1 MFKNFVTLGIVIVF
15 FTACEEVIDVDLN
28 YSSERL
34 VIEGHINW
42 IKESQKTEQFILLSK
57 TSPYFDNLREAAS
70 GAKVQITDLK
80 NNIFEFTEKENTGI
94 YYPLDTIPYNVG
106 NELTLEILY
115 ENQQYI
121 GSEILHPVASI
132 YKIEQDSI
140 PFFGSVRTQIEAY
153 CIDAKDEDNYS
164 YFEFLSERLEDM
176 FEYNVYRD
184 AFSNGSEYYG
194 VVLNGSLEKNDTV
207 RIRQYSLSKTAYQY
221 WYLIILQN
229 TQQGGPFQTNPAN
242 LNGNMINITRSENNP
257 LGYFRVSEVSEIIYT
272 VK

>member
-1 MFKNFVTLGIVIVF
+1 MLKKFVSLGSLIILF
-15 FTACEEVIDVDLN
+15 AACEELIDVDLN

-42 IKESQKTEQFILLSK
+42 IKENQKTEQFILLSK

-70 GAKVQITDLK
+70 GAKVQIRDLK
-80 NNIFEFTEKENTGI
+80 NNLFEFTEKSDSGI

-194 VVLNGSLEKNDTV
+194 VVLNGSLEKNDT
-207 RIRQYSLSKTAYQY
+207 
-221 WYLIILQN
+221 
-229 TQQGGPFQTNPAN
+229 
-242 LNGNMINITRSENNP
+242 
-257 LGYFRVSEVSEIIYT
+257 
-272 VK
+272 

>member
-1 MFKNFVTLGIVIVF
+1 MFKKLVSLGIVIIF
-15 FTACEEVIDVDLN
+15 FAACEEVIDVDLN

-121 GSEILHPVASI
+121 GSEILYPVASI

-153 CIDAKDEDNYS
+153 SIDAKDEDNYS
-164 YFEFLSERLEDM
+164 YFEFLSDQLSPRKV
-176 FEYNVYRD
+176 YN
-184 AFSNGSEYYG
+184 
-194 VVLNGSLEKNDTV
+194 
-207 RIRQYSLSKTAYQY
+207 
-221 WYLIILQN
+221 
-229 TQQGGPFQTNPAN
+229 
-242 LNGNMINITRSENNP
+242 
-257 LGYFRVSEVSEIIYT
+257 
-272 VK
+272 